1 VINFFR
7 NLQIN
12 RNSFWLGF
20 IAGALFLWL
29 ISKLRVYLPG
39 IIKYFRKAFV
49 EARESISAGTENR
62 LRNDIFRFT
71 QKQHLAAPF
80 FALDEIAI
88 EPKLITP
95 PPQIS
100 LKPESIPFDITS
112 LTIPY
117 IPDWP
122 ELAAIYQAPTMP
134 LIDALQGG
142 SNIALVGHTGSG
154 KTFALAWLA
163 SRVARNDPRIGVL
176 TGFLPLYVRATD
188 IVFVSENQPTTQ
200 PATDSQPT
208 ELSVTPDQ
216 SIDSIP
222 QKSENPL
229 DILVK
234 AVSVN
239 VSPLTLPRLPVTIRT
254 AMEEQR
260 TLLLIDSVDE
270 LAPQQTTEITSF
282 VKTLIEQFP
291 NNRVIISVSFDN
303 MAGFPTLGFYPLA
316 MASWGDNERAD
327 FLNKWSQLWNHYI
340 YPEDPQSLK
349 INSLFLKNWLLARE
363 NTFIPLEYTLKVWA
377 AYAGDIIG
385 NDGSSAIEAYI
396 RRMTSHV
403 SNARSALESF
413 ALDMLVKMNAT
424 ANPRDADRLMSEIGS
439 TTQTTEMENA
449 PSPTAQTDSIPTN
462 QDTYKNLGVLDSLTN
477 NGFLISHPG
486 SRLGFSHPVFYGYLA
501 GSALA
506 SSGNLPQ
513 IQSHPFWTA
522 KTLALLYLARFG
534 DVSSLVQFYL
544 REDDFLHIN
553 HLSIA
558 RWLRMAPKNKPW
570 RTIVLRTLTT
580 ILQKE
585 TETLGLVA
593 RIITA
598 LALSGDAGV
607 TILFRQLLN
616 SQHTNLRQL
625 SALGSG
631 IVADSKAVEDLLQ
644 MLQDPNPSLI
654 RAACLA
660 LVTIG
665 DKPSLEALA
674 STLLHGSEIMRR
686 SAAEA
691 LANNPKEG
699 HPALEEGSAMD
710 DLMVRRSVVFGLM
723 RVNQPWAIKTIQ
735 RMELEDKEWIVRNAA
750 IQVMEELQKKNTYAP
765 QPMPDL
771 TEIQWLNDYA
781 ARIGTT
787 VAPGKPA
794 EDLVLQVLK
803 KGNEEERLCVIDY
816 LGYKCDEDFIPYL
829 FSIYYGSTGEVKD
842 AAYHV
847 LWLMAISG
855 IKLPSPHQFGLG

>member
-1 VINFFR
+1 
-7 NLQIN
+7 
-12 RNSFWLGF
+12 
-20 IAGALFLWL
+20 
-29 ISKLRVYLPG
+29 
-39 IIKYFRKAFV
+39 
-49 EARESISAGTENR
+49 
-62 LRNDIFRFT
+62 
-71 QKQHLAAPF
+71 
-80 FALDEIAI
+80 
-88 EPKLITP
+88 
-95 PPQIS
+95 
-100 LKPESIPFDITS
+100 
-112 LTIPY
+112 
-117 IPDWP
+117 
-122 ELAAIYQAPTMP
+122 
-134 LIDALQGG
+134 
-142 SNIALVGHTGSG
+142 
-154 KTFALAWLA
+154 
-163 SRVARNDPRIGVL
+163 
-176 TGFLPLYVRATD
+176 
-188 IVFVSENQPTTQ
+188 
-200 PATDSQPT
+200 
-208 ELSVTPDQ
+208 
-216 SIDSIP
+216 
-222 QKSENPL
+222 
-229 DILVK
+229 
-234 AVSVN
+234 
-239 VSPLTLPRLPVTIRT
+239 
-254 AMEEQR
+254 
-260 TLLLIDSVDE
+260 
-270 LAPQQTTEITSF
+270 
-282 VKTLIEQFP
+282 
-291 NNRVIISVSFDN
+291 
-303 MAGFPTLGFYPLA
+303 
-316 MASWGDNERAD
+316 
-327 FLNKWSQLWNHYI
+327 
-340 YPEDPQSLK
+340 
-349 INSLFLKNWLLARE
+349 
-363 NTFIPLEYTLKVWA
+363 
-377 AYAGDIIG
+377 
-385 NDGSSAIEAYI
+385 
-396 RRMTSHV
+396 
-403 SNARSALESF
+403 
-413 ALDMLVKMNAT
+413 
-424 ANPRDADRLMSEIGS
+424 
-439 TTQTTEMENA
+439 
-449 PSPTAQTDSIPTN
+449 
-462 QDTYKNLGVLDSLTN
+462 
-477 NGFLISHPG
+477 
-486 SRLGFSHPVFYGYLA
+486 
-501 GSALA
+501 
-506 SSGNLPQ
+506 
-513 IQSHPFWTA
+513 
-522 KTLALLYLARFG
+522 
-534 DVSSLVQFYL
+534 
-544 REDDFLHIN
+544 
-553 HLSIA
+553 
-558 RWLRMAPKNKPW
+558 MAPKNKPW